1 MQLLNAVRIAGNTA
15 RLVETRNFNIVN
27 GAVCDKT
34 NYSPRTLQ
42 FVENIM
48 GCPLVPSTQRW
59 IARVP
64 NVEGLFENQQKQ
76 FIVDIN
82 NPKITYVPINQ
93 FHPSAT
99 GNYANLRIAKFEET
113 ADGIKLVAA
122 NVIGQPTTNAFI
134 REIVSQSADYLFVL
148 VGTSNTNRLY
158 LMRVNKSD
166 LSNNLTMVDI
176 GPSITHEYIG
186 ENGDEMLFLHTLPGT
201 AAGRWTLMQRNKLT
215 NAATSVALLTGHTSA
230 ILSYGSEMKKE
241 GNLVTHYRAYQKPAS
256 PFNWIISK
264 VVIDLSK
271 IAATAS
277 AGYMT
282 SKVDYEI
289 TDTWIPATANGVVKL
304 QEVTASNGD
313 KYLVMFYMQTSLD
326 TEIAGADHIVFSIN
340 SETGALTK
348 VGEKVP
354 AISGGSGVRGI
365 IPLNNGRS
373 LVAITRVSVIFA
385 TFDEA
390 NKRYVRV
397 KEILTSPFSVGIT
410 ANEDIIVTNNDMS
423 VHLYSNSIPI
433 NVVTALKTPISGNIP
448 PAGLSNNITVEAVSA
463 FGSRIATKVK
473 LQIDGTNAIWDAT
486 GNREVIVTTSAAGV
500 IDVPITITEGGDF
513 VIRAL
518 NE

>member
-27 GAVCDKT
+27 GAICDKT

-93 FHPSAT
+93 FHPSAS

-113 ADGIKLVAA
+113 ADGIKMVAA
-122 NVIGQPTTNAFI
+122 NTIAAPATNAFI
-134 REIVSQSADYLFVL
+134 KEIVSQSTDFLFVL

-166 LSNNLTMVDI
+166 LSNNLTMHDV
-176 GPSITHEYIG
+176 GVSITMEYIG
-186 ENGDEMLFLHTLPGT
+186 ENGDEMLFLATLPAT
-201 AAGRWTLMQRNKLT
+201 AAARWTLIQRNKLT
-215 NAATSVALLTGHTSA
+215 NASTSVGLLTGHTSA

-241 GNLVTHYRAYQKPAS
+241 GNLVTHYRAYQKPTS
-256 PFNWIISK
+256 PFNWIISR
-264 VVIDLSK
+264 VTFDLSK
-271 IAATAS
+271 IAAS
-277 AGYMT
+277 AVVGYMT

-289 TDTWIPATANGVVKL
+289 TDVWLPASANAVVKL

-313 KYLVMFYMQTSLD
+313 KYLVMFYMQTSVD
-326 TEIAGADHIVFSIN
+326 AEMAGGDHIVFSIN
-340 SETGALTK
+340 PDTGALTK
-348 VGEKVP
+348 VGSIAP
-354 AISGGSGVRGI
+354 SITGGSGVRGI

-373 LVAITRVSVIFA
+373 IVAITRVSVIFA
-385 TFDEA
+385 TFDET
-390 NKRYVRV
+390 NKKYIRV
-397 KEILTSPFSVGIT
+397 KEVLTSPFSIGIT

-448 PAGLSNNITVEAVSA
+448 PEGLSNNITVEATSA
-463 FGSRIATKVK
+463 FGDRIATKVK

-486 GNREVIVTTSAAGV
+486 GNREVIVTTSAAGA
-500 IDVPITITEGGDF
+500 INVPITITEGGDF
-513 VIRAL
+513 VVRAL

>member
-76 FIVDIN
+76 FTVDIN

-93 FHPSAT
+93 FHPSAS

-113 ADGIKLVAA
+113 ADGIKMVAA
-122 NVIGQPTTNAFI
+122 NIIAAPTTNAFI
-134 REIVSQSADYLFVL
+134 KEIVSQSTDFLFVL

-166 LSNNLTMVDI
+166 LSNNLTMHDV
-176 GPSITHEYIG
+176 GVSITMEYIG
-186 ENGDEMLFLHTLPGT
+186 ENGDEMLFLVTLPTT
-201 AAGRWTLMQRNKLT
+201 AAARWTLVQRNKLT
-215 NAATSVALLTGHTSA
+215 NASTSVGLLTGHTSA

-241 GNLVTHYRAYQKPAS
+241 GNLVTHYRAYQKPTS
-256 PFNWIISK
+256 PFNWIISR
-264 VVIDLSK
+264 VTFDLSK
-271 IAATAS
+271 IAASAV

-289 TDTWIPATANGVVKL
+289 TDVWLPASANAVVKL

-313 KYLVMFYMQTSLD
+313 KYLVMFYMQTSVD
-326 TEIAGADHIVFSIN
+326 AEMAGADHIVFSIN
-340 SETGALTK
+340 PDTGALTK
-348 VGEKVP
+348 VGSITP
-354 AISGGSGVRGI
+354 LTTGGSGVRGI

-373 LVAITRVSVIFA
+373 IVAITRVSVIFA
-385 TFDEA
+385 TFDET
-390 NKRYVRV
+390 NKKYIRV
-397 KEILTSPFSVGIT
+397 KEVLTSPFSIGIT

-448 PAGLSNNITVEAVSA
+448 PEGLSNNITVEATSA
-463 FGSRIATKVK
+463 FGDRIATKVK

-486 GNREVIVTTSAAGV
+486 GNREVIVTTSAAGA
-500 IDVPITITEGGDF
+500 INVPIKITEGGDF
-513 VIRAL
+513 VVRAL

>member
-76 FIVDIN
+76 FTVDIN

-93 FHPSAT
+93 FHPSAS

-113 ADGIKLVAA
+113 ADGIKMVAA
-122 NVIGQPTTNAFI
+122 NIIAAPATNAFI
-134 REIVSQSADYLFVL
+134 KEIVSQSTDFLFVL
-148 VGTSNTNRLY
+148 VGTSITNKLY

-166 LSNNLTMVDI
+166 LSNNLTMHDV
-176 GPSITHEYIG
+176 GVSITMEYIG
-186 ENGDEMLFLHTLPGT
+186 ENGDEMLFLATLPAT
-201 AAGRWTLMQRNKLT
+201 AAARWTLIQRNKLT
-215 NAATSVALLTGHTSA
+215 NASTSVGLLTGHTSA

-241 GNLVTHYRAYQKPAS
+241 GNLVTHYRAYQKPTS
-256 PFNWIISK
+256 PFNWIISR
-264 VVIDLSK
+264 VTFDLSK
-271 IAATAS
+271 IAAS
-277 AGYMT
+277 AVVGYMT

-289 TDTWIPATANGVVKL
+289 TDVWLPASANAVVKL

-313 KYLVMFYMQTSLD
+313 KYLVMFYMQTSVD
-326 TEIAGADHIVFSIN
+326 AEITGAEHIVFSIN
-340 SETGALTK
+340 AETGALTK
-348 VGEKVP
+348 VGSIAP
-354 AISGGSGVRGI
+354 SITGGSGVRGI

-373 LVAITRVSVIFA
+373 IVAITRVSVIFA
-385 TFDEA
+385 TFDEV

-397 KEILTSPFSVGIT
+397 KEVLTSPFSIGIT

-448 PAGLSNNITVEAVSA
+448 PEGLSNNITVEATSA
-463 FGSRIATKVK
+463 FGDRIATKVK

-486 GNREVIVTTSAAGV
+486 GNREVIVTTSAAGA
-500 IDVPITITEGGDF
+500 INVPIKITEGGDF
-513 VIRAL
+513 VVRAL